1 MSTRTVVGITG
12 ATGIA
17 FTRDFLK
24 KIPGDKYLI
33 LTKWG
38 KESLRNETGLQEK
51 DLAGQVTKI
60 FPDGDLSAP
69 LSSGS
74 NPFDALVILPCSAST
89 LNKIACGIADTL
101 LTRTA
106 MVALK
111 ERRKMVLC
119 LRETPL
125 TTRTLKNAA
134 ELSAEGVIVMPLMPP
149 YYQNPLTM
157 DGVLAGFT
165 NRLLQVLGHPTGSLW
180 KGGQMEE
187 GES

>member
-1 MSTRTVVGITG
+1 MSKTVIGITG
-12 ATGIA
+12 ATGTA
-17 FTRDFLK
+17 FTLDFLK
-24 KIPGDKYLI
+24 RLPGEKYLI

-38 KESLRNETGLQEK
+38 KESLRHESGLSEA
-51 DLAGQVTKI
+51 DLSTQVTKI
-60 FPDGDLSAP
+60 FPDADLSAP

-74 NPFDALVILPCSAST
+74 THFDALVILPCSAST

-111 ERRKMVLC
+111 ERRRMVLC

-125 TTRTLKNAA
+125 TTATLRHAA
-134 ELSAEGVIVMPLMPP
+134 ELSAEGVVIMPLMPP

-157 DGVLAGFT
+157 EEVLKGFSG
-165 NRLLQVLGHPTGSLW
+165 RLLQVLGHPAGPEW
-180 KGGQMEE
+180 KGEQM
-187 GES
+187 GDGRA